1 MIIPKIF
8 DRVKQ
13 AAPFRNPFL
22 QFWDIIQHK
31 LVANTHP
38 YDYYKFEFYKGGKS
52 WEEKK
57 RYIGRNGSYYWPYTS
72 ILLKDMSFLT
82 NKYIAKHLLMGLG
95 LPTPELLAAVGND
108 YEVRSLE
115 TLRASLDSLDND
127 IVIKP
132 ISSARGSDVLV
143 LFCEAGRFRTGSGDE
158 WTAERIW
165 KHVQPYMNEG
175 CLIER
180 RVFNVGQTE
189 KMHPYSL
196 NTFRICTIRTKDG
209 KWHAPSY
216 YMRLGCG
223 KSSID
228 NIDAGGIQVFL
239 DDKGVA
245 VKATKVDYRRTLSH
259 HPDSGLPLVG
269 FRPEGFDD
277 AIALSL
283 RASHKLPMM
292 GTMGW
297 DIAYTFDGPVII
309 EGNTLWAAGY
319 QIVSGPVITDE
330 IARGL
335 ERRRVFSRYP
345 RDRIFPMLQKK
356 PRWPWQRTRW
366 WA

>member
-1 MIIPKIF
+1 MIIRKILE
-8 DRVKQ
+8 RVKK
-13 AAPFRNPFL
+13 AAPYRNPL
-22 QFWDIIQHK
+22 RQFWDIIQHK
-31 LVANTHP
+31 LIANTHP
-38 YDYYKFEFYKGGKS
+38 YDYYKFEFFKGDKS

-57 RYIGRNGSYYWPYTS
+57 KYIGRNGSFYWPYTS
-72 ILLKDMSFLT
+72 ILLKDMSLLT
-82 NKYIAKHLLMGLG
+82 NKYIAKHILIGLG

-108 YEVRSLE
+108 YDVRSLDILKE
-115 TLRASLDSLDND
+115 ALESFDSD

-132 ISSARGSDVLV
+132 ASSAKGSDVLV
-143 LFCEAGRFRTGSGDE
+143 LARDAGRFRTAGGEE
-158 WTAERIW
+158 WPAERIW
-165 KHVQPYMNEG
+165 KHIQPYMNEG

-180 RVFNVGQTE
+180 RMFNVGQTE

-209 KWHAPSY
+209 KWHAPSF

-223 KSSID
+223 KSPID

-245 VKATKVDYRRTLSH
+245 TKATKVDYRRNLFH
-259 HPDSGLPLVG
+259 HPDTGLPLVG

-283 RASHKLPMM
+283 RASRKFPMI
-292 GTMGW
+292 GTIGW
-297 DIAYTFDGPVII
+297 DIAYTADGPMII

-335 ERRRVFSRYP
+335 EKRSVFSRYR
-345 RDRIFPMLQKK
+345 RDRIFPGLQKK
-356 PRWPWQRTRW
+356 SRWPCRRNRW